1 MAILSNRYYFC
12 FTKEQAEAE
21 MVEPEFDPM
30 CTWFFPILCVCVC
43 VCLCVCLE
51 RERCLFCKRYSLSS

>member
-43 VCLCVCLE
+43 VSVCVFRE
-51 RERCLFCKRYSLSS
+51 REMFVL